1 MIKITDPLNVIVEF
15 GTADKAS
22 ISVDAA
28 FAKLILQQII
38 GDKKIGDTLKR
49 DENIQELPKIVFLFT
64 EIESV
69 DVMIKV
75 LEKIKF
81 HMQYP
86 YGTYALAC

>member
-1 MIKITDPLNVIVEF
+1 MITTSGLTTTVVF

-22 ISVDAA
+22 ISVNAE
-28 FAKLILQQII
+28 FAKLILQQLAN
-38 GDKKIGDTLKR
+38 KEMKIGDLPKQE
-49 DENIQELPKIVFLFT
+49 DIQELPKVECLFT